1 MNSDSDEISLEEMI
15 NNSIYEELEKIN
27 NLVETNKK
35 NGYKIPLLACVLL
48 LFYKTKKITLKRSEI
63 NELILKE
70 ISNNENNI
78 ISSVNDKYPIT
89 TPKNLKSKLFFIL
102 NKKTL
107 FLIKKVKSE
116 EEYTLKPGSA
126 TIAFNNI
133 SKLFESI
140 HRNEFFSITKEI
152 KENKSDITIEL
163 HDLKSNKKGK
173 NKDKNK
179 FKKEEF
185 EKPVN
190 KIKKDIIKKKKIKES
205 YKNVDYDIIIKDDD
219 DTSVNG
225 SEENFIN
232 NQNIKYETIKSESYN
247 IVPQFLNKKRKIFQ
261 NKPKEMQKTNKTKE
275 NNKSSV
281 IMNNSMEI
289 LENALSN
296 AVLNKIQPNEENQL
310 KIDELCKEKK
320 DINNIDIE
328 AVINLGEKML
338 KYLRR
343 KEFSMEISDLIN
355 SLKENINQK
364 EKEIKSDKQLIKKI
378 IQKDKTIK
386 SSLIPFEEKL
396 SEVKVNF
403 KEFKEIINYKDS
415 KKNNNNNTNKNDNF
429 EKIVQKMNH
438 DTIVLFNSFANIKSF
453 LSIISVDEKL
463 INDRMM
469 NKPTIVNLNMK
480 NLDNV
485 SSNNSKEKK
494 NIANLI
500 DENKKVFSINKLDYG
515 EINNNK
521 VA

>member
-1 MNSDSDEISLEEMI
+1 MNSDSDEISFEEMI
-15 NNSIYEELEKIN
+15 TNSIYEELEKIN
-27 NLVETNKK
+27 NLVEINKK

-48 LFYKTKKITLKRSEI
+48 LFYKTKKLTLKRSEI

-89 TPKNLKSKLFFIL
+89 TSKNLKSKLFFIL

-107 FLIKKVKSE
+107 FLIKKVRSE

-126 TIAFNNI
+126 TLAFNNI
-133 SKLFESI
+133 SKLFDSI
-140 HRNEFFSITKEI
+140 HSNEFFSITKEI
-152 KENKSDITIEL
+152 KENKNDFTIEL
-163 HDLKSNKKGK
+163 HDYKSNKKGK
-173 NKDKNK
+173 NNDKIK
-179 FKKEEF
+179 AKKEEL

-190 KIKKDIIKKKKIKES
+190 KIKKDMIKKKKIKES
-205 YKNVDYDIIIKDDD
+205 YKNIDYDIIIKDDD

-247 IVPQFLNKKRKIFQ
+247 IVPQFLNKKREIFE
-261 NKPKEMQKTNKTKE
+261 NKPKKTKKTSKAKE
-275 NNKSSV
+275 NNKSSA
-281 IMNNSMEI
+281 IMKNSMEI
-289 LENALSN
+289 LENKLSN
-296 AVLNKIQPNEENQL
+296 SVLNKIQPNEENQL
-310 KIDELCKEKK
+310 KIDELYKEKK
-320 DINNIDIE
+320 DINNIDID
-328 AVINLGEKML
+328 AVISLGEKML
-338 KYLRR
+338 KYLKR

-355 SLKENINQK
+355 SLKENISQK

-403 KEFKEIINYKDS
+403 KEFKEIKNYYDS
-415 KKNNNNNTNKNDNF
+415 KKNSNAYKSDNF
-429 EKIVQKMNH
+429 EKIVQKMSH

-453 LSIISVDEKL
+453 LSIINVDEKL

-469 NKPTIVNLNMK
+469 IKPTIVNLNMK

-494 NIANLI
+494 NIANLNE
-500 DENKKVFSINKLDYG
+500 ENKKVNSINTLDYG
-515 EINNNK
+515 VINNNK